1 MGQKTILL
9 VEDDFLNRR
18 HSKKTLKENNY
29 NVLEAKNA
37 SEALDILKKESVD
50 LAILDIHLGENEIDG
65 ITLGQQINDKFSV
78 PFFYLTAYDNAE
90 VIGKAISTLPYS
102 YLTKPFKNAD
112 LIASVEIAIRQSG
125 KKSIP
130 KISVKDGEYN
140 VELPIDEINYIAS
153 EGNYLLF
160 HTDKNIYKSRST
172 IRQVLEELSEITF
185 VQVHRAYIVNKT
197 KIEKYNLKSLIIK
210 NTEIPVSKHF
220 SEHITP

>member
-112 LIASVEIAIRQSG
+112 LIASVEIAIRQ
-125 KKSIP
+125 
-130 KISVKDGEYN
+130 
-140 VELPIDEINYIAS
+140 
-153 EGNYLLF
+153 
-160 HTDKNIYKSRST
+160 
-172 IRQVLEELSEITF
+172 
-185 VQVHRAYIVNKT
+185 
-197 KIEKYNLKSLIIK
+197 
-210 NTEIPVSKHF
+210 
-220 SEHITP
+220 

>member
-1 MGQKTILL
+1 MVQKTILL

-37 SEALDILKKESVD
+37 TEALDILKKESVD

-65 ITLGQQINDKFSV
+65 ITLGQQINDKYSV

-90 VIGKAISTLPYS
+90 IIGKAVSTSPYS

-125 KKSIP
+125 KKNIP
-130 KISVKDGEYN
+130 KITVKDGEYN
-140 VELPIDEINYIAS
+140 VDLPIDEINYVAS

-172 IRQVLEELSEITF
+172 IRQVLEELSSITF

-197 KIEKYNLKSLIIK
+197 KIEKFNQKSVIIK
-210 NTEIPVSKHF
+210 NTEIPVSRNYV
-220 SEHITP
+220 EHIIP